1 MSTIKQ
7 RKLVSLLPR
16 ANWNI
21 SRAALMAGY
30 SPNSAKNP
38 HILMKG
44 IGIKE
49 IMENYGLSEEEI
61 LREHKK
67 VIMQDK
73 NLPAKNTAIDMIY
86 KIKGLYA
93 PKKTENK
100 NLNIDETLKGKDLD
114 KKIQETIEELK
125 RLNE

>member
-7 RKLVSLLPR
+7 RKLISLLPR
-16 ANWNI
+16 VNGNV
-21 SRAALMAGY
+21 SKAALMAGY

-38 HILMKG
+38 HILMEG

-67 VIMQDK
+67 VIVQDK
-73 NLPAKNTAIDMIY
+73 NLPAK
-86 KIKGLYA
+86 
-93 PKKTENK
+93 K
-100 NLNIDETLKGKDLD
+100 NG
-114 KKIQETIEELK
+114 EEK
-125 RLNE
+125 